1 MICLFFSEEM
11 CCLCNTKIYCVFGA
25 GAKSYTRARTAPTP
39 HGLAGPVHLAQ
50 PCGVPPTPK
59 TRRCVAIRGA
69 PRPTTPRATPMRTP
83 RRADPAA
90 PPTKPRACNANAQR
104 DPRGLR

>member
-25 GAKSYTRARTAPTP
+25 GAKSYTRARTAPP
-39 HGLAGPVHLAQ
+39 PRPVHLAQ